1 MIEFKNVT
9 KILNGQKVLDN
20 VSFKVKANETV
31 LLVGSSGA
39 GKTTIL
45 KLILRLIE
53 PTSGTIK
60 VLQKDISKIS
70 EDEMNEIR
78 QKCGLVFQDG
88 ALFDSLTI
96 AENVGFFLKENL
108 KLSDEKVDQRVKE
121 IMSLLGLEKFL
132 DYYPAELSGGMKK
145 RVAIARA
152 IAANPQI
159 LLYDEPTAGL
169 DPVSSKRVVDLIG
182 TLQKSLNHTS
192 LIVTHIIQHFN
203 TIGDRLLMLKNSSIV
218 YDGDVDMSIFDK
230 YEDKSEM
237 TINKK
242 LIEGADGDFK

>member
-1 MIEFKNVT
+1 MIEFRNVT
-9 KILNGQKVLDN
+9 KILNQRKVLDDLT
-20 VSFKVKANETV
+20 FKLNQNETV

-45 KLILRLIE
+45 KLILRLIW

-60 VLQKDISKIS
+60 VFEKDISDIS
-70 EDEMNEIR
+70 ENEMNNIR
-78 QKCGLVFQDG
+78 FKCGLVFQDG

-96 AENVGFFLKENL
+96 GENVGFFLRENL
-108 KLSDEKVDQRVKE
+108 RLSDKKVKQRVEE
-121 IMSLLGLEKFL
+121 IMSLLGMENFL
-132 DYYPAELSGGMKK
+132 NYYPAELSGGMKK

-169 DPVSSKRVVDLIG
+169 DPVTSKRVVDLIYA
-182 TLQKSLNHTS
+182 LQKSLNHTA

-203 TIGDRLLMLKNSSIV
+203 TIGDRLLMLKSGTIV
-218 YDGDVDMSIFDK
+218 YDGKVDMAIFDK
-230 YEDKSEM
+230 FEDENEVVIS
-237 TINKK
+237 KK
-242 LIEGADGDFK
+242 LIEGANGDFK